1 MNKHLIIDKALNKEF
16 LSPNEGKMLF
26 TELSLTELMWI
37 GDQLRKNIIK
47 EVEL

>member
-16 LSPNEGKMLF
+16 LSANEGKMLF

-47 EVEL
+47 E